1 MTRSILGVIEALNM
15 VVFSRGRSAIV
26 EAIDTI
32 QRDLNKAL
40 FGVAHVYVNAP
51 YLIIA
56 QHVWCGGC
64 CGVLHH
70 FAHMCS

>member
-1 MTRSILGVIEALNM
+1 MIEALNM

-26 EAIDTI
+26 KPIDTI
-32 QRDLNKAL
+32 QRDLAKAL
-40 FGVAHVYVNAP
+40 FGVAHVCVSVP
-51 YLIIA
+51 YLMLA
-56 QHVWCGGC
+56 QHVW